1 MTRMTGRKMS
11 LTPQTLQ
18 CYPKAQ
24 IRQGADRIRAR
35 PAVGATPRRVR
46 PGHDAQGC
54 WARHDQLTNATLA
67 AELGTTNCYLA
78 RAAMQHGRRG
88 TVSADCNW
96 PCARVKPAIRAPLAP
111 ASVRLSF
118 WNQSL
123 RPGLFCLG
131 GTSRRHDGPSSP
143 AHRRTGLFL
152 APKQIP
158 SVPRNVCAFHRP
170 ASYLHSLGVSV
181 S

>member
-1 MTRMTGRKMS
+1 MS

-67 AELGTTNCYLA
+67 AEFGTQNCYLA
-78 RAAMQHGRRG
+78 MAAMRTTAEERFPPTGIGH
-88 TVSADCNW
+88 
-96 PCARVKPAIRAPLAP
+96 ARVKPAIRAPLAP
-111 ASVRLSF
+111 GF
-118 WNQSL
+118 
-123 RPGLFCLG
+123 G
-131 GTSRRHDGPSSP
+131 GPFFLEP
-143 AHRRTGLFL
+143 IL
-152 APKQIP
+152 APRI
-158 SVPRNVCAFHRP
+158 VLLRRNVKKA
-170 ASYLHSLGVSV
+170 
-181 S
+181 

>member
-1 MTRMTGRKMS
+1 MKFLAIS
-11 LTPQTLQ
+11 LPRHLSLW
-18 CYPKAQ
+18 PK
-24 IRQGADRIRAR
+24 RPRIRAR

-67 AELGTTNCYLA
+67 AEFGTQNCYLVM
-78 RAAMQHGRRG
+78 AAMRTTAEG
-88 TVSADCNW
+88 TVSADWNW
-96 PCARVKPAIRAPLAP
+96 PCARQTSNPRPLGPP
-111 ASVRLSF
+111 ASGGLSF

-152 APKQIP
+152 APKQIR